1 MWLLK
6 ALSLHLG
13 RVGLL
18 SPRQA
23 GWSTQQKCTSRRFGG
38 WTQEPMAP
46 APDRCLLQTL
56 SWLTEGRPLTV
67 PACKK
72 GQGALWGLFEGTN
85 PIRRP
90 HPQTESPPTARPPET
105 SPVGLSQRLNFG
117 GTQSTA
123 VSEQNENFQLCFQ
136 SLSTSQRPAKGCW
149 PWAPAGGEFVRLS
162 ISLLI
167 PGAGR
172 TVSSPRGWGRTAKGR
187 TAERSYRRDLDLRP
201 ASSAFH
207 LPDL

>member
-18 SPRQA
+18 PPRQA

-90 HPQTESPPTARPPET
+90 HPHDRIT
-105 SPVGLSQRLNFG
+105 SHS
-117 GTQSTA
+117 
-123 VSEQNENFQLCFQ
+123 
-136 SLSTSQRPAKGCW
+136 
-149 PWAPAGGEFVRLS
+149 
-162 ISLLI
+162 
-167 PGAGR
+167 
-172 TVSSPRGWGRTAKGR
+172 
-187 TAERSYRRDLDLRP
+187 P
-201 ASSAFH
+201 ASRDEPSGAQSASEFWG
-207 LPDL
+207 DSVYGSI